1 MARVHE
7 ITTPDQT
14 TVSYKAQLQTRKGH
28 HNQREIKLERQN
40 EEKRNHLPFY
50 IKSITLFTACD
61 LATSQGHHYLSR
73 EKSI

>member
-14 TVSYKAQLQTRKGH
+14 TVSYKTQLQTRKRP
-28 HNQREIKLERQN
+28 QLREIKLERQN

-50 IKSITLFTACD
+50 VKSITLFTACD
-61 LATSQGHHYLSR
+61 LVTSQGHHYLSR